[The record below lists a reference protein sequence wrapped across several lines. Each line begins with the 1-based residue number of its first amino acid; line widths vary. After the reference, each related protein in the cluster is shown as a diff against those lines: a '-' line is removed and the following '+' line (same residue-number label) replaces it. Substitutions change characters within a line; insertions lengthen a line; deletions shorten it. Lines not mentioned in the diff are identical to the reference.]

1 MGLGVLCQAASVDKE
16 EGAWRVSDA
25 GQKGNTKRPGGENT
39 PADAGDDLNCLV
51 HPQRLGASP

>member
-1 MGLGVLCQAASVDKE
+1 MDKE